1 MNISGKEKFRSFWLE
16 FDMLFRTCEKL
27 RNRKYWL
34 DLPKVRSLQSSHRVQ
49 TGFTIIE
56 LLVTISI
63 VALLMSIM
71 MPGLRAVRES
81 ANRIQCSSNLRQIG
95 LAIYLYSV
103 QNGERLP
110 ETIFDDEGN
119 EKQSEMMALTT
130 GDMDDLTLSKQWDGP
145 GLLIGDSN
153 NFLDNHRCF
162 FCPCHR
168 GNHNFQQLD
177 PIAKFSPTR
186 IYANYHFVG
195 DTDSSNQKPR
205 ILVEIQTSETVLV
218 VDGMRE
224 ESDIN
229 HLNGTNTLR
238 GDSSV
243 RFWSDHSMLLRNTL
257 GSTTIDNPPSE
268 SAYNQL
274 WKSFVK

>member
-1 MNISGKEKFRSFWLE
+1 
-16 FDMLFRTCEKL
+16 MLFRTCEKL

-130 GDMDDLTLSKQWDGP
+130 GDMDDLTLSKQWDGL

-257 GSTTIDNPPSE
+257 GSTTFDNPPSE